1 MGTRLAGAATKGTR
15 GDDVDRRR
23 VKLQLDLIIAVVR
36 AEQRRRGRNELAE
49 LAGRSSSLLD
59 AVAVEIKSRDD
70 PELAEL
76 LATARAAVDGLAAE
90 G

>member
-59 AVAVEIKSRDD
+59 AVAVEIESRDD